1 MKRKHYFFIGF
12 LFGIIIFLLSIGS
25 LLVAKNEP
33 VKADAIVILMGD
45 LEERGKFAA
54 DLYNRKYGNKIFIAT
69 PSSYKKDFLNKY
81 GIHVEDD
88 IDVMKK
94 LLINL
99 GVGQNDIYCLDQIT
113 ENTIGEARVLLDHLH
128 NDTSIKSVLVAT
140 SSYHSARAKHI
151 FNSYA
156 KSKNNEIE
164 VCVPLNKYSTYNFK
178 YWFYSKKDIQIT
190 FLEST
195 KWLVYILYYQWTL

>member
-1 MKRKHYFFIGF
+1 MKRKHYLFIGF
-12 LFGIIIFLLSIGS
+12 LFGIILFLLAIGS
-25 LLVAKNEP
+25 LLVDKSEP

-54 DLYNRKYGNKIFIAT
+54 DLYNRKYGNRIYIAT
-69 PSSYKKDFLNKY
+69 PSNYKKDFFDKY

-94 LLINL
+94 LLIKL
-99 GVGQNDIYCLDQIT
+99 GVDQNDIFYLEQIT
-113 ENTIGEARVLLDHLH
+113 ENTIGEARVLLDYLH
-128 NDTSIKSVLVAT
+128 RDTSIKSVLVAT

-151 FNSYA
+151 FNNYA
-156 KSKNNEIE
+156 RSKNNEIE
-164 VCVPLNKYSTYNFK
+164 ICVPFNSYSTYNFK

-190 FLEST
+190 FLESS
-195 KWLVYILYYQWTL
+195 KWLVYILYSQWTL